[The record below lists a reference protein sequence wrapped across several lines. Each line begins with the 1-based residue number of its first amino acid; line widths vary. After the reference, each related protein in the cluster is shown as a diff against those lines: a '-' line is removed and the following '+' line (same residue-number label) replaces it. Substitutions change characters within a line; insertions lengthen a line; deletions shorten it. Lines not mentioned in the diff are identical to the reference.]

1 MITFSLFFSFNR
13 GLTMKYQTNSFK
25 AITTLALVNT
35 MLLCSQANADDLES
49 IKFPLVRPAVLGK
62 SCAPHAH
69 GNVRV
74 TTLGNVE
81 VMDVKIEG
89 LPRNT
94 EFDAFVIQGPNF
106 PFGMSWY
113 QGDIQTNRYGKGY
126 ARFVG
131 RFNEETFIVAPGIAP
146 APQVH
151 SGQFTDALENPA
163 TAPVHTY
170 HIGIWFNSPA
180 DALKAGCPG
189 TPTPFNGEHTAGIQI
204 LNTSTFADEEGPLL
218 QLKP

>member
-1 MITFSLFFSFNR
+1 
-13 GLTMKYQTNSFK
+13 MKNQNSFK
-25 AITTLALVNT
+25 TIASLALVSS
-35 MLLCSQANADDLES
+35 MLLCSQANATDLES

-62 SCAPHAH
+62 SCVPYAR
-69 GNVRV
+69 GKVRV

-89 LPRNT
+89 LPKNT
-94 EFDAFVIQGPNF
+94 EFDAFVIQVPNF

-131 RFNEETFIVAPGIAP
+131 RFNEETFVVAPSIAP

-151 SGQFTDALENPA
+151 SGQFADALENPA
-163 TAPVHTY
+163 TKPIHTY
-170 HIGIWFNSPA
+170 HVGIWFNSPA
-180 DALKAGCPG
+180 DAKKAGCPDFA
-189 TPTPFNGEHTAGIQI
+189 TPFNGEHNAGIQI

-218 QLKP
+218 RLKP

>member
-1 MITFSLFFSFNR
+1 
-13 GLTMKYQTNSFK
+13 MKNQTNSFK
-25 AITTLALVNT
+25 TIAALALVNS
-35 MLLCSQANADDLES
+35 MLLCSQASANDEEK
-49 IKFPLVRPAVLGK
+49 IRFPLVRPAVLGDE
-62 SCAPHAH
+62 CLPHAQ
-69 GNVRV
+69 GKVKIS
-74 TTLGNVE
+74 TLGNVE
-81 VMDVKIEG
+81 IMDVKIEG
-89 LPRNT
+89 LPKNT
-94 EFDAFVIQGPNF
+94 EFDAFVIQIPHF

-126 ARFVG
+126 AQFVG
-131 RFNEETFIVAPGIAP
+131 RFNEETFIVAPGVAP

-151 SGQFTDALENPA
+151 DGQFADALENPA

-180 DALKAGCPG
+180 DAVKAGCPG
-189 TPTPFNGEHTAGIQI
+189 ATTPFNGEHTAGIQI